1 MGLSHPAGE
10 RRGCAAARG
19 WRQPAGEAR
28 HDGGEDAEQHLER
41 PGEFEA
47 ARERSAPAHTPTGG
61 IARKLWDSLSTAQRA
76 PTRACSADGPACYGV
91 LPFPPRSRAV
101 LCRESMSDDESDSA
115 PLDDRLL
122 DGLSGLEFLLSA
134 SLMPDDFDLEA
145 LASCDASAIAQCEV
159 CPDIQDRVFGLMAR
173 ALLVFAEAEASGA
186 LGPGEYGLDSQE
198 LHGQFVAMLEAETE
212 KVLRTRGWADPAEFQ
227 AALRDA
233 LAVGGGSGGAG
244 GEEGRRVRRG
254 AAAAELLE
262 LLDGMSRFEPWA
274 EAMKR
279 LGRELLEMRG
289 AG

>member
-1 MGLSHPAGE
+1 
-10 RRGCAAARG
+10 
-19 WRQPAGEAR
+19 
-28 HDGGEDAEQHLER
+28 
-41 PGEFEA
+41 
-47 ARERSAPAHTPTGG
+47 
-61 IARKLWDSLSTAQRA
+61 
-76 PTRACSADGPACYGV
+76 
-91 LPFPPRSRAV
+91 
-101 LCRESMSDDESDSA
+101 MSDDESVGA

-145 LASCDASAIAQCEV
+145 LASCDASAIAQCEA

-198 LHGQFVAMLEAETE
+198 LHGQFVAMLEAEME

>member
-1 MGLSHPAGE
+1 MERKFLVLLERTTAASTAIATWENRANTLKAYNLLPVNRANAHREVHEPATHRAPAGILDS
-10 RRGCAAARG
+10 RAGARG
-19 WRQPAGEAR
+19 
-28 HDGGEDAEQHLER
+28 
-41 PGEFEA
+41 
-47 ARERSAPAHTPTGG
+47 
-61 IARKLWDSLSTAQRA
+61 
-76 PTRACSADGPACYGV
+76 GPA
-91 LPFPPRSRAV
+91 
-101 LCRESMSDDESDSA
+101 MSDDESDGA

-145 LASCDASAIAQCEV
+145 LASCDASAIAECEAG
-159 CPDIQDRVFGLMAR
+159 PDIQDRVFGLMAR

-198 LHGQFVAMLEAETE
+198 LHGQFVAMLEAEME
-212 KVLRTRGWADPAEFQ
+212 KVLRTKGWADPAEFQ

-279 LGRELLEMRG
+279 LGRELLELGGGRTE
-289 AG
+289 

>member
-1 MGLSHPAGE
+1 MS
-10 RRGCAAARG
+10 RS
-19 WRQPAGEAR
+19 
-28 HDGGEDAEQHLER
+28 DGRPLE
-41 PGEFEA
+41 
-47 ARERSAPAHTPTGG
+47 
-61 IARKLWDSLSTAQRA
+61 
-76 PTRACSADGPACYGV
+76 V
-91 LPFPPRSRAV
+91 PPRYARIAPSPANRA
-101 LCRESMSDDESDSA
+101 MSDDESDGA

-145 LASCDASAIAQCEV
+145 LASCDASAIAQCEA

-198 LHGQFVAMLEAETE
+198 LHGQFVAMLEAEME